1 MSEIILHS
9 KPSVKKI
16 ELGRKDGIDFR
27 KEYYTLEYKY
37 NDGGRKEAG
46 YKGDAGDCV
55 TRAISIVA
63 DLPYQK
69 VYDDL
74 TNLTRHIRL
83 TSNKKWTYNASPKD
97 DTARTGVKKDVC
109 RKYLL
114 DLGFKWT
121 PTMFIGQGCKVH
133 LRQGEL
139 PMGKLIVSVSRHLV
153 AVINGVINDT
163 YDCSRD
169 ATRCVYGYW
178 QK

>member
-1 MSEIILHS
+1 MNNEQII
-9 KPSVKKI
+9 KGVKKI

-27 KEYYTLEYKY
+27 KEYYTLDYKY
-37 NDGGRKEAG
+37 NDGGREDAG

-74 TNLTRHIRL
+74 TNLTRHVRL

-97 DTARTGVKKDVC
+97 DSARTGIRKDIKKE
-109 RKYLL
+109 YLL
-114 DLGFKWT
+114 NLGFKWI

-139 PMGKLIVSVSRHLV
+139 PMGKLIVAVSKHSV
-153 AVINGVINDT
+153 AVIDGVIHDT

-169 ATRCVYGYW
+169 GTRCVYGYF
-178 QK
+178 QKQ

>member
-1 MSEIILHS
+1 MNNEQII
-9 KPSVKKI
+9 KGVKKI
-16 ELGRKDGIDFR
+16 ELGVKDGINFR
-27 KEYYTLEYKY
+27 KEYYTLDYKY
-37 NDGGRKEAG
+37 NDGGRKNSG
-46 YKGDAGDCV
+46 YQGETGDCV

-97 DTARTGVKKDVC
+97 DSARTGVQKDVYK
-109 RKYLL
+109 KYLL
-114 DLGFKWT
+114 ELGFKWT

-139 PMGKLIVSVSRHLV
+139 PLGKLVVEVSRHLV
-153 AVINGVINDT
+153 AVIDGVINDT
-163 YDCSRD
+163 HDCSRD

>member
-1 MSEIILHS
+1 MTEII
-9 KPSVKKI
+9 KGVKKI

-27 KEYYTLEYKY
+27 KEYYTLDYKY
-37 NDGGRKEAG
+37 NDGGRKNSG
-46 YKGDAGDCV
+46 YQGRTGDCV
-55 TRAISIVA
+55 TRAISIVG

-83 TSNKKWTYNASPKD
+83 TSNAKWTYNASPEE
-97 DTARTGVKKDVC
+97 DTARTGVKKDVYK
-109 RKYLL
+109 KYLL

-121 PTMFIGQGCKVH
+121 PTMFIGKGCKVH

-139 PMGKLIVSVSRHLV
+139 PMGKLIVEVSRHLV
-153 AVINGVINDT
+153 AVIDGVMNDT
-163 YDCSRD
+163 HDCSRE